1 MPSGHK
7 GSCRGGSGG
16 LHGDLPPLSDVATPR
31 CLALYPWQGPVGSQA
46 ARTTA
51 LDAGMQAVGAEAVG
65 SLSPGS
71 LVCAEA
77 TERRVGHCGVPSG
90 SGPIPWTQGALSSVT
105 ELPSTDSTPDVPT
118 EHLCATLT
126 LLMPAGHHFLEAACL
141 TLLPRRKGGEGRVNG
156 FPGGA
161 RGKEPAYQGRRPKR
175 HGFNRWVGKISWR
188 RKWLPTPL
196 FLPGKSYGQR
206 SLATV
211 YGVMKELDTTEQLS
225 MHTHGGRGNHRG
237 TGSWNPTERHFCPLP
252 GPAPVRGPASPR
264 WEQQAFVLS
273 WWA

>member
-1 MPSGHK
+1 MPG
-7 GSCRGGSGG
+7 CR
-16 LHGDLPPLSDVATPR
+16 R
-31 CLALYPWQGPVGSQA
+31 W
-46 ARTTA
+46 ARR
-51 LDAGMQAVGAEAVG
+51 LVG
-65 SLSPGS
+65 SLSPGI

-77 TERRVGHCGVPSG
+77 TERGVGHCGAPSG
-90 SGPIPWTQGALSSVT
+90 SGPIPRTQGALSSVT

-118 EHLCATLT
+118 EHLGATLT
-126 LLMPAGHHFLEAACL
+126 LLMPAGHHVLEAACS

-161 RGKEPAYQGRRPKR
+161 RGKEPACQGRRPKR
-175 HGFNRWVGKISWR
+175 HGFNRWVGTISWR

-211 YGVMKELDTTEQLS
+211 YGVTNELDTTEQLS
-225 MHTHGGRGNHRG
+225 THTRGGGGNHRALG
-237 TGSWNPTERHFCPLP
+237 AGIQQKDTFVPCPH
-252 GPAPVRGPASPR
+252 PAPVQGRASPR